1 MVRTSATVR
10 HMTHVAGPI
19 AVESVLTSGVR
30 PVERVLVG
38 PNRRKGVEALLATCR
53 NRGVPV
59 EEVTE
64 GRLNAMDPR
73 PAGIVAIVGER
84 TFSDPDSLWAGEE
97 PFVAHLDG
105 VEDPFNF
112 GQAVRALY
120 AAGCD
125 GVLLPERNWMTATYT
140 VTRSSAGATE
150 LMPMAIQ
157 SAAKAVA
164 EAERSGVM
172 VVTTSDRAN
181 RDLHDLDL
189 TGPVLIVLGGEK
201 RGITRSLLGSVE
213 AVRIPYGRSFP
224 RSLGTVAATSVVAFE
239 VLRQRSASRLP
250 PRQG

>member
-1 MVRTSATVR
+1 
-10 HMTHVAGPI
+10 MTHVAGPI
-19 AVESVLTSGVR
+19 AVESVVAAGVR

-38 PNRRKGVEALLATCR
+38 PGRRKGVEELLASCR
-53 NRGVPV
+53 NRGIPV

-64 GRLNAMDPR
+64 SRLNSVDPR

-84 TFSDPDSLWAGEE
+84 SFADPASLWVGDG

-125 GVLLPERNWMTATYT
+125 GVLLPERNWMTATAT

-150 LMPMAIQ
+150 LMPMAVQ
-157 SAAKAVA
+157 SATEAVA
-164 EAERSGVM
+164 AAARIGAM
-172 VVTTSDRAN
+172 AVTTSDRAE

-189 TGPVLIVLGGEK
+189 TGPLLVVLGGEK
-201 RGITRSLLGSVE
+201 RGVTRSLLGTVE
-213 AVRIPYGRSFP
+213 AVRIAYGRPFP

-239 VLRQRSASRLP
+239 VLRQRTAARVP
-250 PRQG
+250 PRDG